1 LDLSVEG
8 QEETKAACQKY
19 EGVRVE
25 TYKCDITDVPGVRET
40 FASLTKTLG
49 PVDILVNNAGVSH
62 GKLASAERF
71 EDFWRAIEINF
82 KGTMLCIYE
91 VLQSMRERRTGAI
104 INLASRAA
112 TIDMPTGLSYNSSKA
127 AVARATSTLQEE
139 FEHEG
144 LGDQICA
151 YSLHPGGVWGAMVTG
166 ACLFLLVPLTHSTD
180 ELVRNCRRNNTRSTA
195 ADSPHLQGRAR
206 ALREHSGLP
215 CIRAG
220 KGASRPLLRLS
231 A

>member
-1 LDLSVEG
+1 M
-8 QEETKAACQKY
+8 Q
-19 EGVRVE
+19 VE
-25 TYKCDITDVPGVRET
+25 TYACDITDVAVVRAT
-40 FASLTKTLG
+40 FASLTQTLG
-49 PVDILVNNAGVSH
+49 PVDILVNNAGVAN

-91 VLQSMRERRTGAI
+91 VLQSMRARRTGAI

-139 FEHEG
+139 FEVEG
-144 LGDQICA
+144 LGEDICA

-166 ACLFLLVPLTHSTD
+166 T
-180 ELVRNCRRNNTRSTA
+180 
-195 ADSPHLQGRAR
+195 
-206 ALREHSGLP
+206 LP
-215 CIRAG
+215 V
-220 KGASRPLLRLS
+220 LS
-231 A
+231 Y